1 MAEIEEYSFLMDID
15 ESGLERM
22 SDQQAM
28 EERIREW
35 LATPE
40 GTVADKP
47 GWGHRLSRLKFEP
60 SGPDTNVMAEM
71 LIAEKLSLD
80 IKDMVLKG
88 VLVDFKEID
97 LMYVVIDFGFGAFEG
112 DVKL

>member
-1 MAEIEEYSFLMDID
+1 MAQIEEYSFIMELD
-15 ESGLERM
+15 ESGVITVPDEH
-22 SDQQAM
+22 AM
-28 EERIREW
+28 QERIYEW

-97 LMYVVIDFGFGAFEG
+97 LM
-112 DVKL
+112 